1 MSLISAAAVN
11 ELRKRTDRPL
21 MECKKALTESNGDI
35 DAAIELLRKW
45 DAKAGAKREANEAAE
60 GRVAV
65 YAEPAAQT
73 AAIIEMRCES
83 APTAKNEHFVAL
95 AHDIAR
101 HVASAAP
108 SAVADLAAQPYSGG
122 TGTVQDRINEAVG
135 LIREKMVVHRFARVA
150 APVYGHYVHHDGSVG
165 ALIACTGTPTGPT
178 DEALRDVCAHVAALN
193 PAYVSPAEVP
203 ADVVEKEKA
212 FAMQQ
217 IKDDPKNASKPA
229 NIIEKIAEGKLKT
242 WLAESVLT
250 EQPMANTAKY
260 PNKTVGQV
268 LQGLGLAPVQVVR
281 YKVGAVS

>member
-1 MSLISAAAVN
+1 MSQISAASVN

-21 MECKKALTESNGDI
+21 MECKKALTESNGDL
-35 DAAIELLRKW
+35 DAAVELLRKW

-65 YAEPAAQT
+65 YIDPVAKI
-73 AAIIEMRCES
+73 AAILEMRCES

-95 AHDIAR
+95 AN
-101 HVASAAP
+101 
-108 SAVADLAAQPYSGG
+108 DLAHYVAVNNPADAAALLAQAIPGK
-122 TGTVQDRINEAVG
+122 GTVQDRVHETVG
-135 LIREKMVVHRFARVA
+135 LIREKMVPQRFARLAEGVFGQ
-150 APVYGHYVHHDGSVG
+150 YIHHDGTVG
-165 ALIACTGTPTGPT
+165 VLLKCTGTGGN
-178 DEALRDVCAHVAALN
+178 DEMLRDVCAHIAAMN
-193 PAYVSPAEVP
+193 PPYVTANEVP
-203 ADVVEKEKA
+203 ADVIEKEKA

-217 IKDDPKNASKPA
+217 IQDDPKNASKPA

-250 EQPMANTAKY
+250 EQPMANSAKY

-268 LQGLGLAPVQVVR
+268 LQGLGLTAVRVVR